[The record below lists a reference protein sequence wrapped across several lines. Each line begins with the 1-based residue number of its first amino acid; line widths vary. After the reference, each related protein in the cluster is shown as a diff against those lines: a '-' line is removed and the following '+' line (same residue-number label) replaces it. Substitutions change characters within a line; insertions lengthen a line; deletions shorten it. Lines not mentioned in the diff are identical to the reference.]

1 MSIFVCFKEEVLNPV
16 TQALSLQA
24 FGEGRSV
31 SLVATEPRG
40 PPDLAW
46 ETWVGLRR
54 CLLVEQEI
62 VHPGRWTRMVGGG
75 EHLGMAGRQITR
87 CHQGLRPAGQ
97 GLWTLVGIVWELVI
111 AW

>member
-1 MSIFVCFKEEVLNPV
+1 MSIFVCFKEKVLNPV

-62 VHPGRWTRMVGGG
+62 VHPGRWTRMVWGAAFGNGG
-75 EHLGMAGRQITR
+75 EPDHTL
-87 CHQGLRPAGQ
+87 PAGSPAC
-97 GLWTLVGIVWELVI
+97 LWTLVGIVWELVI